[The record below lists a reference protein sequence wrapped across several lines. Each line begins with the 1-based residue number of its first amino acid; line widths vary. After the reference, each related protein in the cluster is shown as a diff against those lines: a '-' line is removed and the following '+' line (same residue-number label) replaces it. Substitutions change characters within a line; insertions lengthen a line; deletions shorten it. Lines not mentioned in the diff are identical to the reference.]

1 MPLVDLTSDISLAAP
16 IIPVP
21 DNTQESTE
29 DKAQNLTTLNQE
41 DETPVE
47 QSCLLL
53 TCNPKDNS
61 VVDVDGFGNVGD
73 FYVSAGLSS
82 LANYKVN
89 SFNALN
95 RADALNHVRGKNG
108 FEVNIGYIWRDSIT
122 FELGYHQVSSD
133 LYQAEIGDFTFNY
146 GPDEISRINH
156 KLASISPKILFN
168 KDVGKNMSIYS
179 GLGLGWIRDTAIYD
193 ENITNTSDKATSQGS
208 LYQILLGSKI
218 LLTNDY
224 FVDLR
229 IQNKHY
235 AKRTFSSSGVLTGG
249 ITEKYNTVDTV
260 LSIGRAL

>member
-1 MPLVDLTSDISLAAP
+1 MVT
-16 IIPVP
+16 V
-21 DNTQESTE
+21 
-29 DKAQNLTTLNQE
+29 K
-41 DETPVE
+41 
-47 QSCLLL
+47 
-53 TCNPKDNS
+53 
-61 VVDVDGFGNVGD
+61 
-73 FYVSAGLSS
+73 
-82 LANYKVN
+82 
-89 SFNALN
+89 
-95 RADALNHVRGKNG
+95 
-108 FEVNIGYIWRDSIT
+108 VNIGYIWRDGIT

-146 GPDEISRINH
+146 GTDEISRINH